1 MNKSAIIQII
11 LATCG
16 VITLVVGIVNQN
28 ADTTLHASFDFFMA
42 SVIVY
47 AIGG

>member
-1 MNKSAIIQII
+1 MNKAVIIQII

-16 VITLVVGIVNQN
+16 VITLIVGIVNQN
-28 ADTTLHASFDFFMA
+28 ADTLHASFDFFLA

>member
-1 MNKSAIIQII
+1 MNKAVIIQII

-16 VITLVVGIVNQN
+16 VITLIVGIVNQN
-28 ADTTLHASFDFFMA
+28 ADPIRASFDFFLA
-42 SVIVY
+42 SIIVY